1 MSYNYIRV
9 AAMISDPY
17 TRVSKIHSVAF
28 KSSDGT
34 SGPFGSMGNMTATNK
49 AEFIQ
54 FVGAAQKTLGG
65 AHIDDGPHKEMFV
78 PDTNARA
85 TTVDVPTNMIAF
97 HERVY
102 AHQNDTAITE
112 LVSPVENTSQKY
124 YVYIY
129 ARNDTGYEFIQPS
142 DVVLVV

>member
-28 KSSDGT
+28 KSNDGGT

-49 AEFIQ
+49 ADFIQ
-54 FVGAAQKTLGG
+54 FVKDAPTLGG

-85 TTVDVPTNMIAF
+85 TTVNFPTKMIAF
-97 HERVY
+97 HDFVY
-102 AHQNDTAITE
+102 GLSNHRNN
-112 LVSPVENTSQKY
+112 LSLVENTTQQY

>member
-28 KSSDGT
+28 KSNDGGT

-49 AEFIQ
+49 TEFIQ
-54 FVGAAQKTLGG
+54 FVEDAPKTLG

-102 AHQNDTAITE
+102 GLSNHRDNLSI
-112 LVSPVENTSQKY
+112 VENNSQKY

-142 DVVLVV
+142 DVVVV